1 MIQSS
6 VAQMWLQDPQ
16 AALPERQRAVAV
28 ALAVGLLLLVAEL
41 LRRRKLRE
49 EYAWLWLGTA
59 GLLLLLSLRQEL
71 LYWLSLAIGSATS
84 TSTLF
89 FGGLLF
95 LLAVTLQFSVRLS
108 RLTHRHR
115 ILGQRLALLEDE
127 LQRLRPPAPRDA
139 EPEPRRDAEA
149 RPLREAAPREQQPA
163 VAQRDGA
170 A

>member
-1 MIQSS
+1 MI
-6 VAQMWLQDPQ
+6 AQTWLQDPQ
-16 AALPERQRAVAV
+16 AALPERQRAIAI
-28 ALAVGLLLLVAEL
+28 ALALGLLLFVAEL

-59 GLLLLLSLRQEL
+59 GLLLLLSLKQEL
-71 LYWLSLAIGSATS
+71 ILWLSTAIGSATS

-95 LLAVTLQFSVRLS
+95 LLALTLQFSVRLS

-115 ILGQRLALLEDE
+115 ILAQRLALLEDE
-127 LQRLRPPAPRDA
+127 LQRLRQTPREA
-139 EPEPRRDAEA
+139 EPL
-149 RPLREAAPREQQPA
+149 PLRQAPPLERQPA
-163 VAQRDGA
+163 AAAQRDGA